1 MDGQENMTDI
11 QNYLDNFQKD
21 LQTNTN
27 DPGKTYHGTMGTAF
41 TVFLLVS
48 KAGDPWLF
56 AYTST

>member
-48 KAGDPWLF
+48 EATDPWLF
-56 AYTST
+56 A